1 MVRKSV
7 IKLLLVLLLVQSCS
21 NYKKKFYR
29 ENEVLTLID
38 SLGINKEREFA
49 FF

>member
-7 IKLLLVLLLVQSCS
+7 IKLLLLLLIVQSCS
-21 NYKKKFYR
+21 NKKKFNR

-38 SLGINKEREFA
+38 TLGINKEREFA